1 MRYKLIIFDFDGTL
15 ADTFAWFVN
24 IMDELAEKYKFTK
37 INKDELEILRSFDAN
52 KMIKHHAVPL
62 WKMPMIGNHVRKSMS
77 KDIHKIHLFKSVGHL
92 LHRLAGKGI
101 KLAIAT
107 SNSYDNVRHVLG
119 PENAALISHY
129 ECGVSVFGKSTKL
142 RKIVKRSG
150 LQQSE
155 TILIGDEIRD
165 IDAARKANIAFGAV
179 SWGYTRIAALKAH
192 SPKEVFTCVD
202 DIVERMA

>member
-37 INKDELEILRSFDAN
+37 INKAELETLRSFDAN

-62 WKMPMIGNHVRKSMS
+62 WKMPMIGNHVRKAMAR
-77 KDIHKIHLFKSVGHL
+77 DINQIHLFKGTGHL
-92 LHRLAGKGI
+92 LQRLAAKGI

-107 SNSYDNVRHVLG
+107 SNSYDNVLHLLG
-119 PENAALISHY
+119 PQNATLIGQY
-129 ECGVSVFGKSTKL
+129 ECGVSVFGKSSKL
-142 RKIVKRSG
+142 KKIVKKSG
-150 LQQSE
+150 VQCDE

-179 SWGYTRIAALKAH
+179 SWGYTRIEALKAH
-192 SPKEVFTCVD
+192 SPKEVFATLD
-202 DIVERMA
+202 DIARKIA